1 MLRRTSAVLLAVL
14 GVASVASAQNPAGFV
29 LFGGQSEDAK
39 AVAED
44 SLFVAPV
51 TWPYF
56 NENSIV
62 SSDVRA
68 WAIYHSFDSD
78 VGIDNA
84 KVYAV
89 QARIALTKEL
99 QLVAYKDG
107 YTDFSSGLED
117 GYNDVGAGLK
127 WAFIQDYKNNFHM
140 AVGAGYEFAFGDST
154 IDNDDEYRLWVS
166 ADKGFGPLHVGGTV
180 NLRYGDDTSAASPLF
195 ADSTTLSIHARADYY
210 LNKYVSPVVELNLLL
225 PIDDNGGENFLSG
238 ADVANW
244 ASDEITCTL
253 GLGVEVRPIEH
264 LGLRGAYELP
274 LTDDND
280 LFGWRVTF
288 SAAYDF

>member
-1 MLRRTSAVLLAVL
+1 MLRRTSALLLAVL
-14 GVASVASAQNPAGFV
+14 GVSSVASAQSPAGFV

-39 AVAED
+39 AFAEE
-44 SLFVAPV
+44 SRFVAPL
-51 TWPYF
+51 TSPYF

-68 WAIYHSFDSD
+68 WAVYHSFDSD

-84 KVYAV
+84 KVYAL

-117 GYNDVGAGLK
+117 GWNDVGAGLK

-166 ADKGFGPLHVGGTV
+166 ADKGFGKLHVGGTV
-180 NLRYGDDTSAASPLF
+180 NLRYGDDTASASPLF
-195 ADSTTLSIHARADYY
+195 NDSTMLSIHARADYY
-210 LNKYVSPVVELNLLL
+210 LNKHVSPVVELNLLL
-225 PIDDNGGENFLSG
+225 PLDDNGGEDFLSG

-244 ASDEITCTL
+244 ASDQVTCTL

-288 SAAYDF
+288 SAVYDF

>member
-1 MLRRTSAVLLAVL
+1 MLRRSSALLLAVL
-14 GVASVASAQNPAGFV
+14 GLTSVASAQNPAGFV
-29 LFGGQSEDAK
+29 LFGEQSADAK
-39 AVAED
+39 ASED

-68 WAIYHSFDSD
+68 WAVYHSFDSD

-89 QARIALTKEL
+89 QARLALTKEL
-99 QLVAYKDG
+99 QFVAYKDG
-107 YTDFSSGLED
+107 YTDFSSALED
-117 GYNDVGAGLK
+117 GWNDVGAGVK

-180 NLRYGDDTSAASPLF
+180 NLRYGDDTSSVSPLLG
-195 ADSTTLSIHARADYY
+195 DSTSLSIHGRADYY
-210 LNKYVSPVVELNLLL
+210 VNKYVSPVVELNLLL
-225 PIDDNGGENFLSG
+225 PLDDNGGNNFLSG

-244 ASDEITCTL
+244 ASDEVTCTL

-288 SAAYDF
+288 SATYDF